1 MSCVHEFSLRM
12 HTLVSNHASPASKL
26 CSQDMRI
33 ACSARMCGRPAAAP
47 YPGLRRSA
55 VRQCERGESAAVH
68 CPSVRPCKR
77 GEPVAVPY
85 PGVRPRKRG
94 RPAHALLACA
104 AGLRRHLIPAS
115 GRPPCGSVSAAG
127 RRLYIAPACG
137 RASAASLRPYL
148 IPACVRASAAGLRP
162 YLIPASGRVSAA
174 GRRLYMPRPP
184 AV

>member
-47 YPGLRRSA
+47 YPGLRPSA
-55 VRQCERGESAAVH
+55 VRQCERGRPAAVH
-68 CPSVRPCKR
+68 CPGVRPCKR
-77 GEPVAVPY
+77 GEPAAVPY

-94 RPAHALLACA
+94 RPAAVPYP
-104 AGLRRHLIPAS
+104 GLRPCERGRPAAVHAPAS
-115 GRPPCGSVSAAG
+115 GRV
-127 RRLYIAPACG
+127 
-137 RASAASLRPYL
+137 SAASLRPYL

-162 YLIPASGRVSAA
+162 YLMPASGGRLHAVQVSLK
-174 GRRLYMPRPP
+174 GGGLNDEKMK
-184 AV
+184 